1 MEENEGP
8 DEEPLD
14 EETGDE
20 LADALLDFMSL
31 FSTYVKERDPQLWKM
46 AIDYAKS
53 FAETENVKFLYYD
66 DESDKNEDTGT

>member
-1 MEENEGP
+1 M
-8 DEEPLD
+8 
-14 EETGDE
+14 
-20 LADALLDFMSL
+20 
-31 FSTYVKERDPQLWKM
+31 KERDPQLWKM

>member
-14 EETGDE
+14 EEEGDE

>member
-1 MEENEGP
+1 MEENE
-8 DEEPLD
+8 EPLD
-14 EETGDE
+14 DDVGDE

-31 FSTYVKERDPQLWKM
+31 FSTYVKERDPELWKM

-66 DESDKNEDTGT
+66 NKSDKNEDTGT

>member
-14 EETGDE
+14 EEEGDE

-66 DESDKNEDTGT
+66 DESNENEDNGT

>member
-66 DESDKNEDTGT
+66 DESNENEDTGT

>member
-1 MEENEGP
+1 MEENERSE
-8 DEEPLD
+8 EEPLD
-14 EETGDE
+14 DEIGDE

-53 FAETENVKFLYYD
+53 FAETDNVKFLYYD
-66 DESDKNEDTGT
+66 NESDENEDTGT